1 MAKKP
6 AIQMTN
12 GIDDIIKGGI
22 KAIRSAS
29 RVVTRSAPRTMKKF
43 EKQGVSKK
51 DAAEIVYGNYGRE
64 FGKGFGGKG
73 FGPKQPPKPKELP
86 SIKGKSPRP
95 NVSKVNPKAPSTA
108 DVDRILKKAARDRA
122 AAYPPKKKMR

>member
-1 MAKKP
+1 MASKKP
-6 AIQMTN
+6 AIQLS
-12 GIDDIIKGGI
+12 GVDDIIKGGI

-51 DAAEIVYGNYGRE
+51 DAEEIVYGNYGRE

-73 FGPKQPPKPKELP
+73 FGPKKPPKPKELP

-95 NVSKVNPKAPSTA
+95 NVSMVNPKALSTA
-108 DVDRILKKAARDRA
+108 EVDKILKKAARDRA
-122 AAYPPKKKMR
+122 AAYPPKKR